1 MNLNLDIN
9 AYNISQLETI
19 FKLKKPYKEFD
30 IINAKINLLN
40 NIINSQKINNER
52 REQLQIFLDNI
63 VNRLNNNIKSVDN
76 ENFNLIEQF
85 DNGHYILKNENTS
98 KSILDNKQKIDKAI
112 IKKTF
117 NVDSIFRRNYGQTDN
132 LSNNFIIDLPETI
145 SKAVTMSISSIDIP
159 LSYHNISPEY
169 NNNFFIIEKQ
179 SITDELDVKYYGIKL
194 DQGLYSANNQN
205 SNNKKIAYSIEDAI
219 NFSIQNAILLS
230 DYENYDILNNGNI
243 NNDLSGVI
251 TYEIDQRS
259 GFSSFKLDSSNSN
272 YENSSIY
279 TVIFNVNNNNICKD
293 YPALLKENNVYQKL
307 GWMLGYRHTE
317 MELKTTTNN
326 QKTNLSTGICHIN
339 YPRYLYIC
347 IDDFQSS
354 SKNYFSIASESVVAP
369 NIVSRINILSLLEDK
384 TSFRSS
390 AAPMDYKHDQ
400 KHIREYFGP
409 TDIKKLKITLIDE
422 YGRTFSLNNMDWS
435 FLLTFECFYN

>member
-9 AYNISQLETI
+9 TYSIKQLETI
-19 FKLKKPYKEFD
+19 FKLKKPYKDFD
-30 IINAKINLLN
+30 IENSKINLLN
-40 NIINSQKINNER
+40 SILYSKDITNDR
-52 REQLQIFLDNI
+52 REQFKIFLDNV
-63 VNRLNNNIKSVDN
+63 VNKLNNNLKSIDN

-98 KSILDNKQKIDKAI
+98 KSVLDNKQKIDKAI

-117 NVDSIFRRNYGQTDN
+117 NVDSIFRRNYGENDN

-169 NNNFFIIEKQ
+169 NNNFFIIEVLSK
-179 SITDELDVKYYGIKL
+179 IDENDVKYYAVKL
-194 DQGLYSANNQN
+194 DQGLYSSNNQN
-205 SNNKKIAYSIEDAI
+205 SSNKKIAYSIEDAI
-219 NFSIQNAILLS
+219 NFSIENSIEIDS
-230 DYENYDILNNGNI
+230 IEDYNVLNNGETV
-243 NNDLSGVI
+243 NDLSGVI

-259 GFSSFKLDSSNSN
+259 GFSSFILTSNADTN
-272 YENSSIY
+272 LIY
-279 TVIFNVNNNNICKD
+279 TVIFDVNNNDKCTD
-293 YPALLKENNVYQKL
+293 YPALIKENNIYQKL

-317 MELKTTTNN
+317 IELKFSENN
-326 QKTNLSTGICHIN
+326 EKTNLSSGICHIN

>member
-1 MNLNLDIN
+1 MKLNLDIN
-9 AYNISQLETI
+9 SYNITQLETI
-19 FKLKKPYKEFD
+19 FKLKKPYKDFD
-30 IINAKINLLN
+30 IINSKLNLLN
-40 NIINSQKINNER
+40 SIINSQKITNEK
-52 REQLQIFLDNI
+52 REQLNIFLDNV
-63 VNRLNNNIKSVDN
+63 VNKLNNNLKIIDN
-76 ENFNLIEQF
+76 DNFNLIEQF

-98 KSILDNKQKIDKAI
+98 KSTLDNKQKIDKAI

-117 NVDSIFRRNYGQTDN
+117 NVDSIFRRNYGQIDN

-179 SITDELDVKYYGIKL
+179 STTDDADVTYYGIKL

-205 SNNKKIAYSIEDAI
+205 SGNKKIAYSIKDAI

-230 DYENYDILNNGNI
+230 DYENYEILNNGNI
-243 NNDLSGVI
+243 NTDLSGI
-251 TYEIDQRS
+251 ISYEIDQRS
-259 GFSSFKLDSSNSN
+259 GFSSFKLDDSSHN
-272 YENSSIY
+272 YIY
-279 TVIFNVNNNNICKD
+279 TVIFNVNNNYICKD
-293 YPALLKENNVYQKL
+293 YPALLRENNVYQKL

-326 QKTNLSTGICHIN
+326 QKTNLSSGICHIN

>member
-9 AYNISQLETI
+9 TYNIAQLETI

-30 IINAKINLLN
+30 IINAKLNLLN
-40 NIINSQKINNER
+40 SIINSENINNER
-52 REQLQIFLDNI
+52 YEQLQIFLDNI
-63 VNRLNNNIKSVDN
+63 VNKLNNNLKTIDN
-76 ENFNLIEQF
+76 DNFNLIEQF

-179 SITDELDVKYYGIKL
+179 STTDVKYYGIKL

-205 SNNKKIAYSIEDAI
+205 SNNKKVAYSIEDAI

-230 DYENYDILNNGNI
+230 DFENAFGIKI
-243 NNDLSGVI
+243 NLDDVVEI
-251 TYEIDQRS
+251 VTIQDAVTYIEKR
-259 GFSSFKLDSSNSN
+259 L
-272 YENSSIY
+272 SIY
-279 TVIFNVNNNNICKD
+279 
-293 YPALLKENNVYQKL
+293 E
-307 GWMLGYRHTE
+307 
-317 MELKTTTNN
+317 
-326 QKTNLSTGICHIN
+326 
-339 YPRYLYIC
+339 
-347 IDDFQSS
+347 
-354 SKNYFSIASESVVAP
+354 
-369 NIVSRINILSLLEDK
+369 
-384 TSFRSS
+384 
-390 AAPMDYKHDQ
+390 
-400 KHIREYFGP
+400 
-409 TDIKKLKITLIDE
+409 
-422 YGRTFSLNNMDWS
+422 
-435 FLLTFECFYN
+435 